1 MSRSKIIGWGLFDK
15 LAKAGIIPPE
25 NVMRVVID
33 IACDNIVIVY
43 VEMAGDERMLEVF
56 GPVPGIEIIEIEEE

>member
-1 MSRSKIIGWGLFDK
+1 
-15 LAKAGIIPPE
+15 
-25 NVMRVVID
+25 VVID
-33 IACDNIVIVY
+33 IACDNIVIVS